1 MPALGPPLVF
11 ALDCG
16 KALNSVHSFGQLP
29 GGVRMA
35 HWRLIA
41 AARPSRSSPAQ
52 PGKALGATGRVA
64 CADGADGGD
73 GAGAVGAAGCAS
85 VPGRP
90 VDGAV
95 PGGVVQPTAIAIA
108 QAIMATTCEDRIMW
122 VIYLEA
128 GLVVSLVLLIVWWT
142 MRGK

>member
-1 MPALGPPLVF
+1 
-11 ALDCG
+11 
-16 KALNSVHSFGQLP
+16 
-29 GGVRMA
+29 MA

-52 PGKALGATGRVA
+52 PGKALGATDRVA
-64 CADGADGGD
+64 CAD
-73 GAGAVGAAGCAS
+73 GAGAVGAAGFAS

-90 VDGAV
+90 VDGAE
-95 PGGVVQPTAIAIA
+95 PGDVVQPAAIAIA
-108 QAIMATTCEDRIMW
+108 QAIMATTCKDLIMW

>member
-1 MPALGPPLVF
+1 MPALGPRLVL

-64 CADGADGGD
+64 CADGADGA

-95 PGGVVQPTAIAIA
+95 PGDVVQPAAIAIA
-108 QAIMATTCEDRIMW
+108 QAIMATTCEDLIMW

>member
-1 MPALGPPLVF
+1 MPALGPPVAPALV
-11 ALDCG
+11 CG

-29 GGVRMA
+29 GGTRMA
-35 HWRLIA
+35 HWRLMA

-52 PGKALGATGRVA
+52 PGKALGATGKAA
-64 CADGADGGD
+64 CALGV
-73 GAGAVGAAGCAS
+73 AVGVLGAAGCAS
-85 VPGRP
+85 APGRP
-90 VDGAV
+90 GDGAV
-95 PGGVVQPTAIAIA
+95 PGGVVQPTTIAIT
-108 QAIMATTCEDRIMW
+108 QAIMVPSCEDRIMW